1 MADKKELEKRIA
13 ELEAE
18 LEKEREYSNNADRW
32 IDLLFD
38 NLEFIVNDLK
48 EAKDIID
55 DAKDAVLRGDGV
67 AVGYHIAKA
76 RESLSS
82 NIRRW
87 DYGDSR
93 STLSNLRRNSGYTY
107 VDRTGWIPK
116 GVYDAE
122 CEGFEYPDR
131 PREGRD
137 ESWHQE

>member
-1 MADKKELEKRIA
+1 MTDKKELEKRIA

-38 NLEFIVNDLK
+38 NM
-48 EAKDIID
+48 EAITT
-55 DAKDAVLRGDGV
+55 ALKDAEGIIWDAENAILKGDGV
-67 AVGYHIAKA
+67 AVGYYIAKA
-76 RESLSS
+76 KENLSS
-82 NIRRW
+82 SVYRW
-87 DYGDSR
+87 DPDNNR
-93 STLSNLRRNSGYTY
+93 SVLSKLRRDCGYTY
-107 VDRTGWIPK
+107 VDHGGWVPQ

-122 CEGFEYPDR
+122 CEGFEYPLR